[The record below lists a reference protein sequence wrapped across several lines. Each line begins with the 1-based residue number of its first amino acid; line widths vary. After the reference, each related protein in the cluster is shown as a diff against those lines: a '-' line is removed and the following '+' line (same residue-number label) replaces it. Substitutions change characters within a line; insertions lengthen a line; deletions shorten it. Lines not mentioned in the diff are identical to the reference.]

1 MTNTVEININ
11 LSAIGWEDRFPGA
24 KVYIGDQL
32 IFDKI
37 ISNLE
42 QVNWTGDLVD
52 SEHKIIIEMYNK
64 HDGDTVIDKDN
75 NIVNDVVLNID
86 KIIIDEVDL
95 GSLLWSASTYY
106 PAGEHSPDSLDN
118 CVNLGWN
125 GSWELPFSSP
135 TYLWLLDNL

>member
-1 MTNTVEININ
+1 MTDSKIEIN
-11 LSAIGWEDRFPGA
+11 LSASGWEDRFPGA
-24 KVYIGDQL
+24 KVYIDDQL

-37 ISNLE
+37 ICNLE
-42 QVNWTGDLVD
+42 QVNWSGDLVD
-52 SEHKIIIEMYNK
+52 GEHKIIIEMYNK
-64 HDGDTVIDKDN
+64 HEGDTVIGNDN

-86 KIIIDEVDL
+86 KIIIDEVEL

-106 PAGEHSPDSLDN
+106 PSDENSPESLRD

-125 GSWELPFSSP
+125 GSWELPFSAP